1 MLISVWSSTVS
12 PYDQMPSEAKIG
24 EERKGGR
31 NLETESGALDLPPGF
46 SKFMCPS
53 AMAHGS
59 KWTSFGKHGGDSSW
73 KSIDGRSKSIGQTFG
88 RSLSACYLANGRG
101 PSWGLLQGPPEISG
115 ASIWGGLSG
124 AAGSMSVE
132 HAAMKHW
139 ASFYM
144 KELKKGWVNRCSH
157 AGTFLE

>member
-12 PYDQMPSEAKIG
+12 PYDKLPSEAEIG
-24 EERKGGR
+24 GERKGGR
-31 NLETESGALDLPPGF
+31 NPETESGALDLPPGLSEF
-46 SKFMCPS
+46 TCPS
-53 AMAHGS
+53 AIAHGS
-59 KWTSFGKHGGDSSW
+59 KWTTFGKHGRDSSW

-101 PSWGLLQGPPEISG
+101 PSWGLLQGPPEISR

-124 AAGSMSVE
+124 AAGSGSVKNP
-132 HAAMKHW
+132 ATKHW
-139 ASFYM
+139 AGFYM
-144 KELKKGWVNRCSH
+144 KELKKDWIDHCSH